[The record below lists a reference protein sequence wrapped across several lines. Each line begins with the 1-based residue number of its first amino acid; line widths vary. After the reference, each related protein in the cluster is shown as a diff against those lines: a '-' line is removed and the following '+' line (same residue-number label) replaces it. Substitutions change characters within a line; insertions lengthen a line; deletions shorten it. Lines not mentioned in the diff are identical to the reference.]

1 MYAIFND
8 VRQGHVEQLVAQI
21 RLERLCLLLIV
32 VVLPACAG
40 TQFSAQ
46 DPADT
51 PTPNLNQ
58 DDNSTGISLPG
69 NLDSVTFIED
79 NTEYTIRQLLPR
91 DGILP
96 VYNPH
101 FVSAGESNYRDDE
114 LVMGLEINGD
124 ARAYSVG
131 MLRSREM
138 VNDEVGGTPVLV
150 TW

>member
-1 MYAIFND
+1 MLNK
-8 VRQGHVEQLVAQI
+8 LVAQI

-32 VVLPACAG
+32 VVLPACAE

-51 PTPNLNQ
+51 PTPNLTQ
-58 DDNSTGISLPG
+58 DTNNTTIALPG

-79 NTEYTIRQLLPR
+79 NTEYTILQIIPR

-101 FVSAGESNYRDDE
+101 FVSAEESNYRDDE